1 MCTFSVI
8 KLIVVMI
15 ILCFGFVAIMC
26 GSIKVR
32 NAIRTEDKIGT
43 TFICWILSMLLAFG
57 MLAGVSYLSD
67 TYHPAMCKTCY
78 PHGAECV
85 CTECEQRE
93 AERNQEDDDTRF
105 VFIPFFYH

>member
-8 KLIVVMI
+8 KICVVMI
-15 ILCFGFVAIMC
+15 IAIFGFVATMY
-26 GSIKVR
+26 GSLKVR
-32 NAIRTEDKIGT
+32 EAIRSEDKIGI
-43 TFICWILSMLLAFG
+43 TFTCWILSVLLAFG

-67 TYHPAMCKTCY
+67 TYHPSMCKTCY

-105 VFIPFFYH
+105 FFFPVFYH